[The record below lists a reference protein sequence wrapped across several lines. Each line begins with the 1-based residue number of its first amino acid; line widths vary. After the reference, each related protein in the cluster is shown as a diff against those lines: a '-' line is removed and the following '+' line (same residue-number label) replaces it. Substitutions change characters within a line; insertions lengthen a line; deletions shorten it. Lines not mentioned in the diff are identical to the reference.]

1 MFLDFLT
8 LAHFLQSSMLTR
20 TEMLGCAAASS
31 EARAQ
36 DADRAAL
43 AGTGLE
49 GLFDT
54 SPTGSGKPPQ
64 QQACPARHL
73 TGHLHD
79 TRKCSTYLK
88 GYKISNFRNLCFPV
102 QALMVGQVLRLQ
114 IRLEVP
120 LGLLA

>member
-1 MFLDFLT
+1 MI
-8 LAHFLQSSMLTR
+8 AR

-54 SPTGSGKPPQ
+54 SPTGNGKPPQ

-79 TRKCSTYLK
+79 TRKCSTNLK
-88 GYKISNFRNLCFPV
+88 EYRTSSFRNLWFPV
-102 QALMVGQVLRLQ
+102 QALMVGQAPQLQ